1 VTRYEPGARV
11 DHFEILERLG
21 EGAFGESYKALD
33 TKTGETVVMKSP
45 NPSLIADPSI
55 FARFRREAEIAR
67 TLDHPGLAHS
77 VDRGEPRSEPYLVL
91 EFIDGENFRRYLGRH
106 EGPVSVDTA
115 LAWGHQLASIL
126 AYLHEHG
133 IVHRDLKPENL
144 IITDDGE
151 LTVIDFGT
159 ALLEG
164 ARRLTWRHLSES
176 LGTPD
181 YMSPEQ
187 IQGGRGDP
195 RSDIYA
201 WGIMMYEFLTGRVP
215 FRGENWTATMA
226 GHLTKNPESIRKL
239 NPSVHAALEGVV
251 LKAMRRYPDSR
262 YQNATQLLADLDELD
277 TLGIESFDLSPEPP
291 MGGMAALESTK
302 RLWIFIAIV
311 AVCFIA
317 VAAIVITLAV
327 LL

>member
-1 VTRYEPGARV
+1 VTHYERGEKV
-11 DHFEILERLG
+11 DHFQILESLG
-21 EGAFGESYKALD
+21 EGAFAESYKALD

-45 NPSLIADPSI
+45 NAALIADPSI

-67 TLDHPGLAHS
+67 TLNHPGLARS
-77 VDRGEPRSEPYLVL
+77 VDRGERRSEPYLVL
-91 EFIDGENFRRYLGRH
+91 EFIDGENFRRYLNRH
-106 EGPVSVDTA
+106 EGPVPVDVA
-115 LAWGHQLASIL
+115 LTWGRRLASIL

-164 ARRLTWRHLSES
+164 ARRLTWRHFSQS

-195 RSDIYA
+195 RSDVYA
-201 WGIMMYEFLTGRVP
+201 WGIMMYEFLTGHVP
-215 FRGENWTATMA
+215 FHGENWTATMA
-226 GHLTKNPESIRKL
+226 GHLTKNPEPIRKI
-239 NPSVHAALEGVV
+239 NPSVPAALEAVV
-251 LKAMRRYPDSR
+251 LKAMRRNPDSR
-262 YQNATQLLADLDELD
+262 YQSAAQLLADLDQLD
-277 TLGIESFDLSPEPP
+277 DLDFAGFDLSPEPP

-311 AVCFIA
+311 AACFIA
-317 VAAIVITLAV
+317 FAAIFITLAV